1 MINFLSPYFLWTKRV
16 NNLNFFLTQLFDVM
30 ALLCSVLS
38 VFYFQAVQR
47 HTTLVLTTWTL
58 GAMSTSI
65 RPITITAMTSQ
76 LVHNISSVTTVGD
89 ICIVCTPHK
98 KNTDIFLKKNYAQLF
113 KAFIQRKKM
122 SQLGFNKNKL
132 QITKTDLFYFCLLP
146 TVILRTV
153 NCDDIN
159 YDD

>member
-1 MINFLSPYFLWTKRV
+1 MINFLSTYFLWTKRV
-16 NNLNFFLTQLFDVM
+16 NNLNLKEDLYFIHLTQLFDVM

-98 KNTDIFLKKNYAQLF
+98 KNTDIFFKKKYAQLF

-122 SQLGFNKNKL
+122 SQLGFN
-132 QITKTDLFYFCLLP
+132 
-146 TVILRTV
+146 
-153 NCDDIN
+153 
-159 YDD
+159 

>member
-1 MINFLSPYFLWTKRV
+1 MINFLSTDFLWTKRV
-16 NNLNFFLTQLFDVM
+16 NNLNLKEDLYFIHLTQLFDVM

-98 KNTDIFLKKNYAQLF
+98 KKTQIFFLRKTMLSYSKHLF
-113 KAFIQRKKM
+113 NEKRCHNQVLIKT
-122 SQLGFNKNKL
+122 NCKL
-132 QITKTDLFYFCLLP
+132 QRLTYFTFVSYQP
-146 TVILRTV
+146 S
-153 NCDDIN
+153 
-159 YDD
+159 Y

>member
-16 NNLNFFLTQLFDVM
+16 NNLNLKEDLYFIYLTQLFDVM

-58 GAMSTSI
+58 GTMSTSI

-89 ICIVCTPHK
+89 ICIVFHIK
-98 KNTDIFLKKNYAQLF
+98 KTLIFFKKNYAQLF

-122 SQLGFNKNKL
+122 SQLGFN
-132 QITKTDLFYFCLLP
+132 
-146 TVILRTV
+146 
-153 NCDDIN
+153 
-159 YDD
+159 